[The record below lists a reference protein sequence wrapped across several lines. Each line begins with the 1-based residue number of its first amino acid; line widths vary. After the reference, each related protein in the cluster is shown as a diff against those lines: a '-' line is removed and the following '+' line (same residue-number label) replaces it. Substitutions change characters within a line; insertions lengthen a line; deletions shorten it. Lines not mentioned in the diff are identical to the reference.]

1 MLFARPLAPLGGNQR
16 SRTPEICPVA
26 GIAPA
31 LAASIIWDNRNLNG
45 GQARNHS
52 GIIRVCASPSQPGFF
67 LSTSPRLGADCPRGF
82 RSLTDRKPVI
92 GRIGF
97 RRQAGNKQDVQ
108 VMQHSPVLDTRVP
121 DIDLELSGEAWVA
134 RYFPYRDTS
143 ALRIKPPMRR
153 RPRGSPGSHSRI
165 SPGAQLCLA
174 PIVAFSGR
182 HKVVGEEHRKCP
194 EVSELI
200 SMTTPRQ
207 RVL

>member
-134 RYFPYRDTS
+134 RYFPYGTLQPCGS
-143 ALRIKPPMRR
+143 NRR
-153 RPRGSPGSHSRI
+153 CAVGPGVPRGPIPESPRGHNYALPRLWHF
-165 SPGAQLCLA
+165 PGGIRSWAKN
-174 PIVAFSGR
+174 IGNV
-182 HKVVGEEHRKCP
+182 RKYP
-194 EVSELI
+194 N
-200 SMTTPRQ
+200 
-207 RVL
+207 